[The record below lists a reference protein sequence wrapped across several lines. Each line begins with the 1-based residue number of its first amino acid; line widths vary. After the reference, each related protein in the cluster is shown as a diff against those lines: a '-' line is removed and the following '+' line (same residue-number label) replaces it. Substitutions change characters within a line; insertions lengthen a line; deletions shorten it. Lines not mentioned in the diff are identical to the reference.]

1 MSLNVGG
8 CMHNSDIGVFKEKI
22 IDYKSNR
29 YFRSFPTIMKGAKK
43 YLKLDY
49 KEEGIFKKKYLLC
62 RSDFGKKIFFDEIYI
77 CNFLIQL
84 IERHRF

>member
-1 MSLNVGG
+1 MDKNEIDML
-8 CMHNSDIGVFKEKI
+8 KEKI

-29 YFRSFPTIMKGAKK
+29 YFRSFSAVLRGAKK
-43 YLKLDY
+43 HLKINY
-49 KEEGIFKKKYLLC
+49 EEEGIFKKKYLIC

-84 IERHRF
+84 IEKHRGKKT